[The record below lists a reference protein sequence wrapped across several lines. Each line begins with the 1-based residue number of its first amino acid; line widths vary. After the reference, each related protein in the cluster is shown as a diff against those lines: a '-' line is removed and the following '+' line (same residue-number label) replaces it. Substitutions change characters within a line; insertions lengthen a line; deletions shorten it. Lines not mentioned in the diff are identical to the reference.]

1 MNFDD
6 NKKLILIKYGGNAML
21 NDELTEQLLKN
32 LITLMQGDYRIV
44 LVHGGGPFIKA
55 NLARAGIESEFIG
68 GHRKTTPEAMKY
80 IEMALKGEVNSKL
93 VRIINK
99 LGGNAVGLSGKD
111 GKTALATKRY
121 YTDDAGRETD
131 LGQVGD
137 LIETDTRLLQTL
149 LTSGYLPV
157 ITSVAWSKEGIDY
170 NVNADMFAGFLA
182 GKLKADKFV
191 LLTDVD
197 GLMKDPNRPE
207 SLFSHINLKQLAD
220 MEGSI
225 IKGGMIPKTEA
236 CKVAL
241 ELGAR
246 HAIITNGTKPN
257 YLKEVISNEHF
268 KNSTKIT
275 IDE

>member
-21 NDELTEQLLKN
+21 NDELTEELLRN
-32 LITLMQGDYRIV
+32 LIALSHEAYRIV
-44 LVHGGGPFIKA
+44 LVHGGGPFIKE

-121 YTDDAGRETD
+121 YTDDKGNEAD

-137 LIETDTRLLQTL
+137 LVETDTKLLETL
-149 LTSGYLPV
+149 LASGYLPV
-157 ITSVAWSKEGIDY
+157 VTSVAWSKEGVDY

-182 GKLKADKFV
+182 GKLKVDKFV

-197 GLMKDPNRPE
+197 GLMKDPAHPE
-207 SLFSHINLKQLAD
+207 SLFTNVKLKQLAD
-220 MEGSI
+220 MEGNI
-225 IKGGMIPKTEA
+225 IKGGMIPKTDA

-241 ELGAR
+241 ELGAK
-246 HAIITNGTKPN
+246 HAIITNGTKPG
-257 YLKEVISNEHF
+257 YLKEAISNENF

-275 IDE
+275 ID